1 VTGVARPRLFADE
14 TEFTAV
20 LAEANVHPEAFVV
33 DGKGTLCSR
42 TTTGST
48 GDPATGSGNDSSGS
62 NDSSDDR
69 AGTSDSHSKSGRDS
83 KTGSGSARTG
93 QANGSHANANTN
105 TNTNTDTNTNTGT
118 NGSTSGSRRLAP
130 MMGSPGSEFV
140 VKGSLSVGGMGEV
153 LLAHQGTLGRD
164 VAVKVPKASAPRQR
178 DADLIV
184 EGRVVGQ
191 LEHPNIVP
199 VHALG
204 HDEQGRPML
213 VMKRVE
219 GQSWRELLKAGR
231 DRDRDLRI
239 AMEVCQAL
247 HFAHSRGVVHCD
259 VKPANVMVGRFGEV
273 YLVDWGIAVGFGD
286 CSIDGVP
293 HESGVTGVFGTPKY
307 MAPELALPDST
318 IDPRTDVYVMGA
330 VLFEVVT
337 GRPLRAGRRT
347 AELVHQAHLA
357 APPVFGAGAG
367 VGVDADVDVDDELRG
382 IIGRCLARE
391 PAERFDS
398 AEALRL
404 ALVTYLAHGAV
415 RVILDRAQQALT
427 RLEQA
432 IAADAVDDAAVRQLG
447 NECRFGFRT
456 ALSAWPESKRA
467 TEGLVAVLERLL
479 RFELAR
485 GELAASRG
493 LLRELEA
500 VHGGTRPLLQ
510 SEVQQLAD
518 SLSAQQAEVSSLQ
531 RFAIEH
537 DRGIAERERAV
548 AVFFAAFAWLITT
561 AILDRLAAAAI
572 FTAGPGVFAVFT
584 GLFAVVFAGAGFF
597 MPRLRQTEA
606 SRAMIITMALTE
618 AGLAGVYAIG
628 EVLGMTAAPM
638 LAIGQTMLTVTGGTF
653 AASDKRL
660 WPAVVLS
667 ALSVPPLL
675 VWPDRAI
682 AINGVACFFV
692 LLHIAWRWRTDT
704 PAPTTPAP
712 TTR

>member
-1 VTGVARPRLFADE
+1 MAGVARPRLFADE

-42 TTTGST
+42 T
-48 GDPATGSGNDSSGS
+48 ASGADDSKPDSGS
-62 NDSSDDR
+62 DS
-69 AGTSDSHSKSGRDS
+69 KPDS

-93 QANGSHANANTN
+93 QASSPSNANSHSS
-105 TNTNTDTNTNTGT
+105 T
-118 NGSTSGSRRLAP
+118 NGTGSGGRRLVP

-153 LLAHQGTLGRD
+153 LLAHQATLGRD
-164 VAVKVPKASAPRQR
+164 VAVKVPKESAPRQR

-219 GQSWRELLKAGR
+219 GQSWRELLKVGR

-273 YLVDWGIAVGFGD
+273 YLVDWGIAVGFGT
-286 CSIDGVP
+286 CTIDGVP
-293 HESGVTGVFGTPKY
+293 HESGVSGVFGTPKY

-318 IDPRTDVYVMGA
+318 IDQRTDVYVMGA

-337 GRPLRAGRRT
+337 GRPLRSGRRT

-357 APPVFGAGAG
+357 APPVFGGAE
-367 VGVDADVDVDDELRG
+367 GVDVAVDDELRG

-391 PAERFDS
+391 PADRFDS
-398 AEALRL
+398 ADALRE
-404 ALVTYLAHGAV
+404 ALVTYVAHGAV
-415 RVILDRAQQALT
+415 RVIIDRAQQALT

-432 IAADAVDDAAVRQLG
+432 IAAEVVDDATVRHLG

-467 TEGLVAVLERLL
+467 TDGLVAVLERLL

-500 VHGGTRPLLQ
+500 TWGGTRPLLQ
-510 SEVQQLAD
+510 SEVQHLAD

-531 RFAIEH
+531 RFALEH

-561 AILDRLAAAAI
+561 VILDRLAAAAI

-584 GLFAVVFAGAGFF
+584 GLFAVVFAGAGLF

-628 EVLGMTAAPM
+628 EVLGMAAAPM

-667 ALSVPPLL
+667 AVSVPPLL

-704 PAPTTPAP
+704 PASERP
-712 TTR
+712 